1 MNFVKQSE
9 QKILTVLKILYLC
22 FPNNLHI
29 VILRNFFLTLD
40 AMVLNEPTAALDK
53 ESIARLMNCLQERKN
68 DSVIIMVSHD
78 PDVLAQCD
86 AALDI
91 CSIQHSNPDR
101 FDTFF

>member
-1 MNFVKQSE
+1 MFSKQSTYCH
-9 QKILTVLKILYLC
+9 LAYF
-22 FPNNLHI
+22 FP
-29 VILRNFFLTLD
+29 TLD
-40 AMVLNEPTAALDK
+40 AMVLDEPTAALDK

-91 CSIQHSNPDR
+91 CSIQHSNPD
-101 FDTFF
+101 